1 MGKFKLD
8 ELVEKYKAL
17 RNKLEKLQS
26 TSGTTPDQVNEVLKE
41 LETTSMLITELQKE
55 EDLEIAKKAPVSK
68 ITQEIFAALKR
79 QLLEVAPR
87 VKNQKKE
94 FVPDPKAAEAIAAL
108 KVNDCEIVSSAKGV
122 IVLHAGAFGI
132 RKVVVE

>member
-1 MGKFKLD
+1 
-8 ELVEKYKAL
+8 
-17 RNKLEKLQS
+17 
-26 TSGTTPDQVNEVLKE
+26 
-41 LETTSMLITELQKE
+41 MLITELQKE
-55 EDLEIAKKAPVSK
+55 DDLERAKKAPVSK

-108 KVNDCEIVSSAKGV
+108 KVSDCEIVSSANGV

-132 RKVVVE
+132 RKVTIE

>member
-1 MGKFKLD
+1 MAKPRLD

-17 RNKLEKLQS
+17 QKKLEKLQS
-26 TSGTTPDQVNEVLKE
+26 ASGTTPEEVDEVKKE

-55 EDLEIAKKAPVSK
+55 EETKKGQVGK
-68 ITQEIFAALKR
+68 ISQEVFAVLKR

-87 VKNQKKE
+87 VKNEKKE
-94 FVPDPKAAEAIAAL
+94 LVPDPKAAAAIAAL
-108 KVNDCEIVSSAKGV
+108 KASDCEIVSSANGV

-132 RKVVVE
+132 RKVTIG

>member
-1 MGKFKLD
+1 MTKPKLD

-17 RNKLEKLQS
+17 QEKLEKLQS
-26 TSGTTPDQVNEVLKE
+26 TSSTTPEKFDEVKKE

-55 EDLEIAKKAPVSK
+55 EDLQRAKKAPVSK

-94 FVPDPKAAEAIAAL
+94 LVPDPKAATAIDAL
-108 KVNDCEIVSSAKGV
+108 KVSDCEIVSSKGNV
-122 IVLHAGAFGI
+122 IVLHAGSFGM
-132 RKVVVE
+132 RKVVIE